1 MAKKIQNYANHTQLV
16 TGFHFVFYPLP
27 LVVLGM
33 GIWLLTTDNNTFEG
47 ALTVLI
53 AFNIL
58 LIGVLA
64 RVFGLKAQDRAIR
77 AEESLRYFI
86 LTGKPISK
94 NLRLGQIIA
103 LRFASDEEFVDLAVR
118 AENENLK
125 SKEIKRAIKNWR
137 GDYHRV

>member
-1 MAKKIQNYANHTQLV
+1 MAKKNQNFSNHRQWQPA
-16 TGFHFVFYPLP
+16 FHFVFYPVAL
-27 LVVLGM
+27 LVLVA
-33 GIWLLTTDNNTFEG
+33 GIKLMTTGNHAFEG
-47 ALTVLI
+47 AVTVLV

-64 RVFGLKAQDRAIR
+64 RMFGLKAQDRAIR

-103 LRFASDEEFVDLAVR
+103 LRFASDEEFVALAAR

-125 SKEIKRAIKNWR
+125 SKEIKQAIKNWR

>member
-1 MAKKIQNYANHTQLV
+1 MI
-16 TGFHFVFYPLP
+16 
-27 LVVLGM
+27 
-33 GIWLLTTDNNTFEG
+33 EG

-64 RVFGLKAQDRAIR
+64 RMFGLKAQDRAIR

-103 LRFASDEEFVDLAVR
+103 LRFASDEEFVALAAR

-125 SKEIKRAIKNWR
+125 SKEIKQAIKNWR